1 MPLHFQVLAHIA
13 QFRQLAQVQYISLL
27 ASGLLSFPEEGVTL
41 ALDFPNKGPKTLSL
55 FEDLNK
61 IIFENGGRLYPAK
74 DALMKAEEFQ
84 KGYKKLDEFKKFVD
98 PKFSSSFWRR
108 VSQ

>member
-1 MPLHFQVLAHIA
+1 MIIVSLKRAFIIYKSNKKQSNHIYSRKHHIYKN
-13 QFRQLAQVQYISLL
+13 F
-27 ASGLLSFPEEGVTL
+27 F
-41 ALDFPNKGPKTLSL
+41 
-55 FEDLNK
+55 NK